1 MRSSSSSALIY
12 ALIFAATGV
21 SLPYAGLW
29 FESRGLDGSE
39 IAIILAA
46 PMLARIVTGPLLA
59 IWADGFRLRRTA
71 IAWLALVAAVA
82 YGACGLVDG
91 FGLWLVLWFVAA
103 TAASSIIPLS
113 DALTLRLARRDG
125 FVFSIPR
132 GVGSLTFIVANV
144 AMGAILRTGQIDA
157 VLAWVVGMSLLLTL
171 AAWLAP
177 AERVHEEGVAPAAP
191 RLAGLG
197 QLMSDRHFL
206 LAIIA
211 ISLVQA
217 SHAFYYGF
225 SSIIWHSQGISSQ
238 SIGLLWGFSV
248 AVEVVLM
255 WVLDPWRRRLGIG
268 PIAVLTVGAVAA
280 MVRWLALAMAPP
292 LAWLWPLQALHAL
305 SFAAV
310 FLAALQLIERLTTPD
325 KATAAQMIYSSFSA
339 GLVIGLATVVSGPL
353 FDTYGPLG
361 YLAMSLLA
369 AAGLG
374 LILVL
379 SRRQTAA

>member
-113 DALTLRLARRDG
+113 DALTLRLAHRDG

-157 VLAWVVGMSLLLTL
+157 VMAWVVGMSLLLTL

-177 AERVHEEGVAPAAP
+177 AERVHEEGVAPATP

>member
-71 IAWLALVAAVA
+71 IAWLALVAVVA

-91 FGLWLVLWFVAA
+91 FGLWLALWFVAA

-225 SSIIWHSQGISSQ
+225 SSIIWHSQGISPQ

-379 SRRQTAA
+379 SRCQTAA

>member
-1 MRSSSSSALIY
+1 
-12 ALIFAATGV
+12 
-21 SLPYAGLW
+21 
-29 FESRGLDGSE
+29 
-39 IAIILAA
+39 
-46 PMLARIVTGPLLA
+46 
-59 IWADGFRLRRTA
+59 
-71 IAWLALVAAVA
+71 
-82 YGACGLVDG
+82 
-91 FGLWLVLWFVAA
+91 
-103 TAASSIIPLS
+103 
-113 DALTLRLARRDG
+113 
-125 FVFSIPR
+125 
-132 GVGSLTFIVANV
+132 
-144 AMGAILRTGQIDA
+144 
-157 VLAWVVGMSLLLTL
+157 
-171 AAWLAP
+171 
-177 AERVHEEGVAPAAP
+177 
-191 RLAGLG
+191 
-197 QLMSDRHFL
+197 
-206 LAIIA
+206 
-211 ISLVQA
+211 
-217 SHAFYYGF
+217 
-225 SSIIWHSQGISSQ
+225 
-238 SIGLLWGFSV
+238 V

-339 GLVIGLATVVSGPL
+339 GLVIGLATVISGPL

-369 AAGLG
+369 TAGLG

>member
-113 DALTLRLARRDG
+113 DALTLRLAHRDG

-248 AVEVVLM
+248 AVEVVLR

-310 FLAALQLIERLTTPD
+310 FLAALQLIERLTTAD

>member
-113 DALTLRLARRDG
+113 DALTLRLAHRDG

-339 GLVIGLATVVSGPL
+339 GLVIGLATVISGPL

-369 AAGLG
+369 TAGLG